1 MIRHWRGIALLS
13 WVCSTALIS
22 GCAGLAARINADRL
36 LNDAPTR
43 ITWMYSEVTDH
54 QGENARVR
62 VFSIEGRHEGLTKTD
77 YGTLEMPIYLLPG
90 SCRVRFACPGARVHS
105 DDNRATIR
113 VPRHKASY
121 LYCDEQE
128 RLQIAPS
135 EPTPRK

>member
-1 MIRHWRGIALLS
+1 
-13 WVCSTALIS
+13 
-22 GCAGLAARINADRL
+22 
-36 LNDAPTR
+36 
-43 ITWMYSEVTDH
+43 MYSEVTDH